1 MSVDVGTSDFHPSP
15 TSKNAKITGVHESL
29 LQECEKDIIWYRENF
44 SSKAHHNLMA
54 TESPNGPLAISY
66 IRDESKGYKALVRT
80 TQGSE
85 RILVPADEIKAQ
97 LLRKVFGLGPSSTTI
112 LQAINKD
119 LPIDHLKAC
128 RDPNLPNE
136 LLAMEERQV
145 IRSYKFGLAYLAKGQ
160 STEEE
165 MFRNRMEDTSPEF
178 KDFLNF
184 LGETIELKGWKGYRA
199 GLDVAQDQTGK
210 NSVYTKWQGY
220 EVMFHVAPLLP
231 YVEADKQQLERK
243 RHIGNDIVI
252 IIFQQDPS
260 VPYKLQTITSK
271 QNHVIC
277 VVSPK
282 GDGYDIIVAPKKG
295 VPPFTPELP
304 EPAHIKKDATS
315 RDFFLHKL
323 VNGERASYKAPSFA
337 TKISRT
343 RQVLLFDVAER
354 FLG

>member
-1 MSVDVGTSDFHPSP
+1 
-15 TSKNAKITGVHESL
+15 
-29 LQECEKDIIWYRENF
+29 
-44 SSKAHHNLMA
+44 
-54 TESPNGPLAISY
+54 
-66 IRDESKGYKALVRT
+66 
-80 TQGSE
+80 
-85 RILVPADEIKAQ
+85 
-97 LLRKVFGLGPSSTTI
+97 
-112 LQAINKD
+112 
-119 LPIDHLKAC
+119 
-128 RDPNLPNE
+128 
-136 LLAMEERQV
+136 
-145 IRSYKFGLAYLAKGQ
+145 
-160 STEEE
+160 
-165 MFRNRMEDTSPEF
+165 
-178 KDFLNF
+178 
-184 LGETIELKGWKGYRA
+184 
-199 GLDVAQDQTGK
+199 
-210 NSVYTKWQGY
+210 
-220 EVMFHVAPLLP
+220 MFHVAPLLP